1 MHSVVRIDPFRTGR
15 FDEHMDTTQLRL
27 DDIRVEELEPR
38 VEFTAGGF
46 CTSDC
51 TVYYTPEYI
60 GPDFIGYYANECIP
74 GSQ

>member
-1 MHSVVRIDPFRTGR
+1 
-15 FDEHMDTTQLRL
+15 MDTTQFRL
-27 DDIRVEELEPR
+27 DDILVEELEPR

-46 CTSDC
+46 CTTDC

-74 GSQ
+74 APMPPQ